1 MRSAVPLGPAAR
13 DHLVAK
19 KAREEATDGWLQQ
32 AEAHLRRAV
41 EHFGSERDLR
51 SIKVGDVKAFGAWL
65 RALPN
70 GRGGLLG
77 RGAVRHHVNSLSNL
91 FGALVETEVVAM
103 NPVAAWKNKPRAE
116 RRESR
121 WLEAHEVAL
130 LFEAARL
137 APAGRAVPFLYP
149 LIAAFALT
157 GGRVS
162 DVLGLEVSDVSFDR
176 RTVTFRPNGWRR
188 LKTRQSARVVPL
200 WPQLEEILRAYV
212 FEAPPGRLLFPVF
225 RGGIEYMAHDYRR
238 ALDAV
243 AVRAGWKAG
252 EIRSR
257 MMRHSYTAS
266 RLQTLDGGEP
276 VSTFTVS
283 RELGHGGTSMVETIY
298 AHLGTVRVRSAAV
311 EYRVEQHAAKLG
323 ERLVALR
330 SGTVCANLARK
341 EAGASA

>member
-1 MRSAVPLGPAAR
+1 
-13 DHLVAK
+13 
-19 KAREEATDGWLQQ
+19 
-32 AEAHLRRAV
+32 
-41 EHFGSERDLR
+41 
-51 SIKVGDVKAFGAWL
+51 
-65 RALPN
+65 
-70 GRGGLLG
+70 
-77 RGAVRHHVNSLSNL
+77 VRHHINSLSNL
-91 FGALVETEVVAM
+91 YGALVEAEVVTM
-103 NPVAAWKNKPRAE
+103 NPVAAWKGKPRAE
-116 RRESR
+116 RREAK
-121 WLEAHEVAL
+121 WLESHEVAL

-149 LIAAFALT
+149 LLATLALT

-162 DVLGLEVSDVSFDR
+162 EVLGLEVSDVSFDR
-176 RTVTFRPNGWRR
+176 RTVTFRPNAWRR
-188 LKTRQSARVVPL
+188 LKTSQSARVVPL

-212 FEAPPGRLLFPVF
+212 FDAPPGRLLFPVF

-243 AVRAGWKAG
+243 AARAGWTAG
-252 EIRSR
+252 QVRGR
-257 MMRHSYTAS
+257 MLRHSYTAA
-266 RLQTLDGGEP
+266 RLQTLDNGEP

-283 RELGHGGTSMVETIY
+283 RELGHGGTSMIEAVY

-311 EYRVEQHAAKLG
+311 EYRVEHHAEKLG